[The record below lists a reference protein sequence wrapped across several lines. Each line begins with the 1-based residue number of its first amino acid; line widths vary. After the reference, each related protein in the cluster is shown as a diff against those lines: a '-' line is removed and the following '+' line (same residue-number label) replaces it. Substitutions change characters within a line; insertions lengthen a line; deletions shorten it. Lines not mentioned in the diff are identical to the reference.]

1 MSKTPKI
8 LLAFLLG
15 LLSFPLLFFLGE
27 GIKIPSSI
35 PAAESIH
42 VAIFVIV
49 LGAYFFLS
57 EYLLTRRDAKTAWK
71 QWPITLALT
80 ATLIVTAL
88 ITVMVEPNK
97 PAVLGTVGTA
107 VLAVACS
114 WAGAAVTARSARR

>member
-1 MSKTPKI
+1 MNRTQMI

-15 LLSFPLLFFLGE
+15 IISFPLLFFLGE
-27 GIKIPSSI
+27 GVRIPSSI

-42 VAIFVIV
+42 VAIFLIVI
-49 LGAYFFLS
+49 GAYFFLS
-57 EYLLTRRDAKTAWK
+57 EYLLTRRDPKTAWK

-88 ITVMVEPNK
+88 ITVVVEPNK
-97 PAVLGTVGTA
+97 SAVMGTVGTA

-114 WAGAAVTARSARR
+114 WAGAAVAARSAHH